1 MYADLGFIFM
11 KKLPSLD
18 LGLWSIS
25 VKFQE
30 QELKEW
36 PKLTL

>member
-18 LGLWSIS
+18 LGVIS